1 MRDSALTRPPRRAVA
16 AAAALAVLALAGFA
30 AVRSIL
36 PPAAR
41 PDTAAAGDFSAERA
55 FAQIRT
61 IASRPHPAGS
71 AANDTVRDHL
81 IDTLRGLGLTP
92 QVQDT
97 VSVQGVALSSSAG
110 GTSLARVRN
119 VVTRI
124 LGTASTAPVFLVA
137 HYDSAQSGPGAN
149 DDASGTAA
157 ILETARAL
165 TAAGDRLRND
175 VVLVLT
181 DAEEACLCG
190 AKAFVDQHPLARSGG
205 VVLNLEA
212 RGSSGPTI
220 MFETS
225 AGNQDLVDAYAETP
239 VPVGTSFAVEIYR
252 LLPNDTDFTAFREAG
267 FRGLNSAYID
277 GAAVYHAPTDTP
289 EALDRDSLQHH
300 GENLLALTRELGGR
314 DLAALDDDAD
324 ATYFP
329 ALGVLVRYPG
339 GLVLPLAILALVAVL
354 ALGWLVRRRGR
365 ASGRRLVAAAGLALV
380 PVVLAPAL
388 AQGLWAAL
396 VAVRPEYAGMP
407 IDPYRP
413 LWYRSAVVALAA
425 TVVLV
430 WFVLLRRRVGAAALA
445 VGGAFWLA
453 VLGVPL
459 AILTPGGAYLTTLPA
474 LAVALSGLIAIHVR
488 PLAAVPVIVAGALV
502 PVVVLAPTIV
512 MLFPA
517 LGMPMAGIGAFLTA
531 LLGLALLP
539 ALDLAHPAP
548 DGARGLVALRD
559 RRLAMVPGL
568 AAFVAF
574 LVFTATGLAVDR
586 FDAKHPSLTHLM
598 YALDADTN
606 TARWLSEES
615 EPQEWTTRYVTQ
627 EPAEVAATLPAF
639 GPELLR
645 TGPAPAASLPAPAV
659 TLVSQAPS
667 AGGRT
672 LNLLVEPQRTARF
685 VTLHVAAAT
694 TVTAAT
700 VGGRAVETGTVAGGG
715 WGFGFVFHAPPAEG
729 VQVTLTVQ
737 GTGPVQ
743 LRAMDASDD
752 VSAMPGFQP
761 RPAGVGVMGSHSSEM
776 VAVAKSYTI

>member
-124 LGTASTAPVFLVA
+124 PGTASTAPVFLVA

-212 RGSSGPTI
+212 RGSSGPAI